1 MLTSRCIAACLLL
14 LAGSAAPPAVAQG
27 RYPDRPVRIIVPYTA
42 GGSADTLARATAERL
57 SITLGQ
63 SFIVDNRTGGAGNIG
78 TEMVARATP
87 DGYTLLL
94 GFIGN
99 LAIGP
104 SYYAKL
110 PFDAVKDFAPIT
122 ELAGVHNLLVVYPAV
137 PARDFKEFLA
147 YAKANPRKINFSSAG
162 VASPGHLAGEL
173 LNAASGIELVHV
185 PYKGGSQAL
194 TDLLGGHIQAMFS
207 GGSVLPHV
215 RTGKLRALASCG
227 AQRSAVMPE
236 VPTIA
241 ESGFPGFEATGWFG
255 LLAPAG
261 TSKAVVARLNAE
273 TSEMLRTPA
282 VRDRLQHAGFD
293 LVGSTPDQ
301 FAAYIRSEIAKWAKV
316 VKAAGVKPE

>member
-1 MLTSRCIAACLLL
+1 
-14 LAGSAAPPAVAQG
+14 
-27 RYPDRPVRIIVPYTA
+27 
-42 GGSADTLARATAERL
+42 
-57 SITLGQ
+57 
-63 SFIVDNRTGGAGNIG
+63 
-78 TEMVARATP
+78 
-87 DGYTLLL
+87 
-94 GFIGN
+94 
-99 LAIGP
+99 
-104 SYYAKL
+104 
-110 PFDAVKDFAPIT
+110 VKDFAPIT
-122 ELAGVHNLLVVYPAV
+122 ELAGVHNMLVVHPAV
-137 PARDFKEFLA
+137 PARDFKEFLV
-147 YAKANPRKINFSSAG
+147 YVKAHPKKLNFSSAG

-173 LNAASGIELVHV
+173 LNATGGLQMVHV

-227 AQRSAVMPE
+227 AKRSAVMPE

-261 TSKAVVARLNAE
+261 TPKPVIARINAE
-273 TSEMLRTPA
+273 TTEMLRTP
-282 VRDRLQHAGFD
+282 VIRDRLQHAGFD

>member
-1 MLTSRCIAACLLL
+1 MLTSRFVAICLL
-14 LAGSAAPPAVAQG
+14 SAAPFAIAQS

-57 SITLGQ
+57 SVTLGQ

-78 TEMVARATP
+78 TELVARATP

-122 ELAGVHNLLVVYPAV
+122 ELAGVHNLLVVHPAV
-137 PARDFKEFLA
+137 PARDFREFLV
-147 YAKANPRKINFSSAG
+147 YVKANPRKLNFSSAG
-162 VASPGHLAGEL
+162 VASAGHLAGEL
-173 LNAASGIELVHV
+173 LNAAGGLEMVHV

-215 RTGKLRALASCG
+215 RTGKLLALASCG
-227 AQRSAVMPE
+227 AKRSAVMPE

-261 TSKAVVARLNAE
+261 TPKPVIARIYAE
-273 TSEMLRTPA
+273 TTDMLRTPA
-282 VRDRLQHAGFD
+282 IRDRLQHAGFD

-301 FAAYIRSEIAKWAKV
+301 FAAYIRSEIAKWSKV